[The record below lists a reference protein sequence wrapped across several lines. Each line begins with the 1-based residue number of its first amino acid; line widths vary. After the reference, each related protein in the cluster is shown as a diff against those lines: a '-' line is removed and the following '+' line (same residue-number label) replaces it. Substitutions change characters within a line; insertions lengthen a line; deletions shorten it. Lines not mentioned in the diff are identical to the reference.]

1 MLPSRTFRFRRRSCS
16 RPIRSTRASRIC
28 KPASNR
34 YGGIFD
40 YPGKRERLEEVSRE
54 LENPS
59 VWDDPPRAQELGRER
74 ARLQQVVDG
83 LDQIGSGL
91 SDAAELLELAASE
104 SDEASVQSIARDV
117 DALAGRV
124 ERLEFQRMF
133 SGQMD
138 AANAFVDIQAGAGGT
153 EAQDWAEMLLRMYL
167 RWCEN
172 KGWKT
177 ELLEASAGE
186 VAGIKSATFRVEGD
200 YAYGW
205 LKTEIGVHRLVR
217 KSPFDSDNRRHTS
230 FASVFVSPEVDDDI
244 DIEINPADL
253 KTDVYR
259 SSGAGGQH
267 VNKTESAVRITHV
280 PSGIVVACQTERSQH
295 ANRDRAMKM
304 LRAKLYEL
312 ELQKRNAEKAALE
325 ASKSDVGWGSQIR
338 NYVLDQSRIKDLR
351 TGVERSDTQR
361 VLDGDLDEFV
371 EASLKMGLEAGA
383 KRADAS

>member
-1 MLPSRTFRFRRRSCS
+1 V
-16 RPIRSTRASRIC
+16 
-28 KPASNR
+28 
-34 YGGIFD
+34 
-40 YPGKRERLEEVSRE
+40 E
-54 LENPS
+54 
-59 VWDDPPRAQELGRER
+59 
-74 ARLQQVVDG
+74 G
-83 LDQIGSGL
+83 LDQIIHGL
-91 SDAAELLELAASE
+91 DDAGELLELSAAE
-104 SDEASVQSIARDV
+104 GDDASLQSVSTDV
-117 DALAGRV
+117 D
-124 ERLEFQRMF
+124 RLEKRVAQLEFHRMF
-133 SGQMD
+133 AGEMD
-138 AANAFVDIQAGAGGT
+138 SANAFVDIQAGAGGT

-167 RWCEN
+167 RWAEDR
-172 KGWKT
+172 GWQT

-186 VAGIKSATFRVEGD
+186 VAGIKSASFRVAGD

-267 VNKTESAVRITHV
+267 VNKTESAVRITHM

-304 LRAKLYEL
+304 LRAKLYEM
-312 ELQKRNAEKAALE
+312 ELQKRNAEKAAVE
-325 ASKSDVGWGSQIR
+325 ATKSDVGWGNQIR

-351 TGVERSDTQR
+351 TGVERTDTQR
-361 VLDGDLDEFV
+361 VLDGDLDDFI

-383 KRADAS
+383 KRAGMGDG